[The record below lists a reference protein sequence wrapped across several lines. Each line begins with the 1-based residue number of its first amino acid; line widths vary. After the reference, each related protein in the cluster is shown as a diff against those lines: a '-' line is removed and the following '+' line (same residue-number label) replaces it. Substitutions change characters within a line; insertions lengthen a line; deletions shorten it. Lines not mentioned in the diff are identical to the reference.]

1 MIISASR
8 RTDIPAFYAEWFI
21 NRLHQGFVY
30 VKNPRNPR
38 RIAKVVLNPEVV
50 DCIVFWTKNP
60 RPMLDRLN
68 IIDALGYR
76 YYFQF
81 TLTPYDRQVEA
92 GLPAKAAIVETFR
105 QLSDKIGSHRVVWR
119 YDPVII
125 SSELSVQYHLEEFDR
140 LCGKL
145 AAYTQKCVFSFID
158 LYAKIQERLKRVAVC
173 EINTLQMN
181 QLAQGFSQIAKRH
194 KLTLATCSETVDF
207 ASYGIAH
214 AACIDQALL
223 EHILGCSLCAKKDP
237 NQRPACQCIESID
250 IGAYN
255 CCSHGCVYCYATT
268 GESRVHQAMRGHD
281 PHSPLLGQFRGDEI
295 ITDRM
300 ANSLKVP
307 QISLF

>member
-1 MIISASR
+1 LIISASR
-8 RTDIPAFYAEWFI
+8 RTDIPAFYADWFI

-81 TLTPYDRQVEA
+81 TLTPYDRQVET
-92 GLPAKAAIVETFR
+92 GLPAKAEIMETFR
-105 QLSDKIGSHRVVWR
+105 HVSDKIGSHRVVWR

-125 SSELSVQYHLEEFDR
+125 SSDFSVQYHLAEFDR

-158 LYAKIQERLKRVAVC
+158 LYAKIRERLKPFAVC

-181 QLAQGFSQIAKRH
+181 QLAQGFAQIAKRH
-194 KLTLATCSETVDF
+194 KLTLATCSEAIDF

-214 AACIDQALL
+214 AACIDQGLL
-223 EHILGCSLCAKKDP
+223 EHILCCSLCAKKDP

-268 GESRVHQAMRGHD
+268 SENMVCQAMRGHD
-281 PHSPLLGQFRGDEI
+281 PHSPLLGQLRGDEI
-295 ITDRM
+295 ITDRR